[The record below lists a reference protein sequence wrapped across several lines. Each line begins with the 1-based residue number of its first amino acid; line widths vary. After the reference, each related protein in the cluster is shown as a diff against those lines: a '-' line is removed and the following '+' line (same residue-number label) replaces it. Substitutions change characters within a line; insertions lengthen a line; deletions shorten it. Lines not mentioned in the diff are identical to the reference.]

1 MKFYLRLLLFFL
13 LFLGSYSVLV
23 TYVHP
28 TKIPKQSWW
37 QHNRIRVES
46 FLTSGRTAKY
56 VITGSSMSDRM
67 IPDER
72 SGWFNLSLVGE
83 GALTGLSVLAHSDS
97 SAKYVFIEVNQ
108 LSVQENTKF
117 AKENTDPFFVFTRRN
132 FPVLLSEKQPFNFLS
147 GTILELPNMFG
158 FAVPVPENEKPNA
171 NAEEIQKK
179 LKEEHLEEVTRWY
192 GTAVERKKL
201 EERMSV
207 LSSLL
212 KELESKGIRPVF
224 FEMPMHPKILISPK
238 ESGTREITRQY
249 FPETKYLWYFAKGGP
264 FEDSD
269 GLHLAYPE
277 ANRFFA
283 ELKEFAE
290 ALP

>member
-1 MKFYLRLLLFFL
+1 MKFYLRLFFFFL
-13 LFLGSYSVLV
+13 LFLGIYSILV
-23 TYVHP
+23 KFVSP
-28 TKIPKQSWW
+28 TKVPKQSWW
-37 QHNRIRVES
+37 QHNRIRVET
-46 FLTSGRTAKY
+46 FLTSGRDAKY
-56 VITGSSMSDRM
+56 IITGSSMSDRM
-67 IPDER
+67 IPAEK

-97 SAKYVFIEVNQ
+97 SPKYVFIEVNQ
-108 LSVQENTKF
+108 LSVQENSKF

-147 GTILELPNMFG
+147 GVILELPNILG
-158 FAVPVPENEKPNA
+158 LQIPIQANETSTA
-171 NAEEIQKK
+171 NSEELQKK

-192 GTAVERKKL
+192 GAAVEKKKL
-201 EERMSV
+201 EERMSS

-212 KELESKGIRPVF
+212 LQLEAKGIRPVF
-224 FEMPMHPKILISPK
+224 FEMPMHPKILASPK
-238 ESGTREITRQY
+238 ETGTREITRTH

-269 GLHLAYPE
+269 ALHLAYPE

-283 ELKEFAE
+283 ELKEYAE
-290 ALP
+290 ELP